1 MQTSHIDHRVI
12 SQIRSGYVYNSTVGW
27 VSAFAYRPCFDCGNL
42 TNSVYY
48 KEYLQ
53 RDQSSTSVLQQV
65 SKIVSSSTDFK
76 QVAGCA
82 SARFS
87 AKWAFEVT
95 WIEAGDDFA
104 SFTGFNTVSIAHA
117 VAN

>member
-1 MQTSHIDHRVI
+1 M
-12 SQIRSGYVYNSTVGW
+12 GYI
-27 VSAFAYRPCFDCGNL
+27 SAFYYNPCHDCGNL
-42 TNSVYY
+42 INSVYY

-76 QVAGCA
+76 QVAECA

-95 WIEAGDDFA
+95 WIEAGDYYA
-104 SFTGFNTVSIAHA
+104 SWIGSGDDYASSAGFIAVSIAQ
-117 VAN
+117 